1 MRKLLKIIATK
12 AWGDGLAKANE
23 LGKSLVQTFNVNRM
37 LDVGCGAGKL
47 TLEFAEVA
55 ASREIHGIE
64 YVEEMK
70 QQAQERGIICSQLD
84 MNSRWPFPDNHFEI
98 ILSSQSI
105 EHVHNTRLYLEE
117 AYRCLRPG
125 GHLVLMTENL
135 SSWGNIAA
143 LVMGWQPFT
152 STHINGWDLG
162 NPLIW
167 NQTERAEQVSLQ
179 EWQATG
185 VSGTAGHVRVLAYLG
200 LKELLVKVGFTEVE
214 LLTRGY
220 LPLRGRLSDL
230 FCRIDPR
237 HGQFLIATCNKPH
250 AH

>member
-1 MRKLLKIIATK
+1 MGRLLK
-12 AWGDGLAKANE
+12 WFVPWVWEDGFARCNA
-23 LGKSLVQTFNVNRM
+23 LGKELAGGGPVGSF
-37 LDVGCGAGKL
+37 LDVGCGDGAFTMEL
-47 TLEFAEVA
+47 A
-55 ASREIHGIE
+55 ALIDPDEITGIE
-64 YVEEMK
+64 YVDELRES
-70 QQAQERGIICSQLD
+70 ATDRGIACSKGDLNETWGLESD
-84 MNSRWPFPDNHFEI
+84 RFDL